1 MEFLAKEREV
11 LQNYLPDLE
20 LSLNEVPFIDL
31 EKAGSPAIG
40 IFKESGGGKV
50 LIPTEYGGLGAD
62 PVEAIQ
68 IHRAIGSIAP
78 SLAVAI
84 TMHNFSVATFVE
96 MCQNSRGLEG
106 LLLEGIARQNLLLA
120 SGFAEGHPNQ
130 EILSPTMHAERTKQ
144 GVVIN
149 GRKRPCSLS
158 YSMDLLT
165 ASVLVQ
171 NDSNGK
177 LETAIALIS
186 AKSQGLSRQK
196 FWDSWILAGT
206 ESDEILLKDVLVEED
221 LLFPL
226 FDQDQLDSTQI
237 SGFLWFELL
246 ITASYLGIAS
256 GLVERV
262 LRANRGLV
270 SEKAF
275 LGVELEAA
283 EAALE
288 CIALNLKN
296 GLKDRDQLARM
307 LFVRYSVQSAI
318 EKTST
323 LAAEILGGMAFIRSS
338 EVSYLYSASRALA
351 FHPPSRSMAAPDL
364 VDYLNGEAMQIR

>member
-1 MEFLAKEREV
+1 MEFLAKERQV
-11 LQNYLPDLE
+11 LQNYLPGLG
-20 LSLNEVPFIDL
+20 LSLDEIPFIEL
-31 EKAGSPAIG
+31 EREGSPAIS
-40 IFKESGGGKV
+40 IFKENGAGNM

-68 IHRAIGSIAP
+68 IHRAIGSKAP
-78 SLAVAI
+78 SLAVAT
-84 TMHNFSVATFVE
+84 TMHNFSIATFVE
-96 MCQNSRGLEG
+96 MCQNSQGLEG
-106 LLLEGIARQNLLLA
+106 LLLEGIAKQNLLLA
-120 SGFAEGHPNQ
+120 SGFAEGHPKQ
-130 EILSPTMHAERTKQ
+130 EILSPTMHAKSTKE

-149 GRKRPCSLS
+149 GAKKPCSLT

-171 NDSNGK
+171 NKGK
-177 LETAIALIS
+177 EELETAIALIS
-186 AKSQGLSRQK
+186 AKSEGLTRQK

-206 ESDEILLKDVLVEED
+206 ESDEIILKDVLVEKD

-226 FDQDQLDSTQI
+226 FDQDQLDSTQV
-237 SGFLWFELL
+237 SGFLWFEML

-262 LRANRGLV
+262 FHANRGLV

-275 LGVELEAA
+275 LGIELEAA

-288 CIALNLKN
+288 CIAQNVKD
-296 GLKDRDQLARM
+296 GLKDRSQLAKM
-307 LFVRYSVQSAI
+307 LFVRYSVQTAI
-318 EKTST
+318 EKTSA

-364 VDYLNGEAMQIR
+364 VEYLNGKMMKIR

>member
-1 MEFLAKEREV
+1 MEFLAKERQV
-11 LQNYLPDLE
+11 LQNYLPGLG
-20 LSLNEVPFIDL
+20 LSLDEIPFIEL
-31 EKAGSPAIG
+31 EREGSPVIS
-40 IFKESGGGKV
+40 IFKENGAGNM

-68 IHRAIGSIAP
+68 IHRAIGSKAP
-78 SLAVAI
+78 SLAVAT
-84 TMHNFSVATFVE
+84 TMHNFSIATFVE
-96 MCQNSRGLEG
+96 MCQNSQGLEG
-106 LLLEGIARQNLLLA
+106 LLLEGIAKQNLLLA
-120 SGFAEGHPNQ
+120 SGFAEGHPKQ
-130 EILSPTMHAERTKQ
+130 EILSPTMHAKSTKK

-149 GRKRPCSLS
+149 GAKKPCSLT

-171 NDSNGK
+171 NEGK
-177 LETAIALIS
+177 EEPETAIALIS
-186 AKSQGLSRQK
+186 AKSEGLTRQK

-206 ESDEILLKDVLVEED
+206 ESDEIILKDVLVEKD

-226 FDQDQLDSTQI
+226 FDQDQLDSTQV
-237 SGFLWFELL
+237 SGFLWFEML

-262 LRANRGLV
+262 FHANRGLV

-275 LGVELEAA
+275 LGIELEAA

-288 CIALNLKN
+288 CIAQNVKD
-296 GLKDRDQLARM
+296 GLKDRSQLAKM
-307 LFVRYSVQSAI
+307 LFVRYSVQTAI
-318 EKTST
+318 EKTSA

-364 VDYLNGEAMQIR
+364 VEYLNGKMMKIR